1 VTAWLLLGN
10 AIELRSGHA
19 HEQQKKISTRST
31 VSGCQLAR
39 VQHVREPIGVSSA
52 AAMYTVRECM
62 WSAMQKQAAIALSVC
77 ASPILTL
84 NFWPKNIEY

>member
-1 VTAWLLLGN
+1 MALAWQ
-10 AIELRSGHA
+10 AIELRSGQA
-19 HEQQKKISTRST
+19 RSITAEKNINST